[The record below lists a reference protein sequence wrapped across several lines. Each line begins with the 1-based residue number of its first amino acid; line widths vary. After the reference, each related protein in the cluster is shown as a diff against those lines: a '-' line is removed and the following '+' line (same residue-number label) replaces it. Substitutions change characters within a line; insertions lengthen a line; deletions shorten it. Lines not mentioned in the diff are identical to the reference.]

1 MVGKNMQKSKVKVV
15 DNFLPQNE
23 FDKIKFVLE
32 GSDIPWY
39 WNEQTIPEN
48 LYYDDTPQLCHT
60 FISWDEDGAAIISP
74 FFNIF
79 KSLPTK
85 L

>member
-39 WNEQTIPEN
+39 WNEESIPGKDN
-48 LYYDDTPQLCHT
+48 PYYDDTPQLCHT
-60 FISWDEDGAAIISP
+60 FIIIKINHYS
-74 FFNIF
+74 
-79 KSLPTK
+79 SLLICTTYRSMFC
-85 L
+85 